1 MFCVGSRVQQE
12 TPEEGR
18 RTHRPKCVNMT
29 IEDEDNCPNTLKSD
43 KNYQASSQN
52 FTQIKR
58 GFFQAATMYVLL
70 YGSTTCTLT
79 KLLEKKL
86 DGNYTMI
93 LRALLDTSRKQHSTK
108 QQLHGHL
115 PYISKTIQGLVW
127 FLCLMAYQPS

>member
-70 YGSTTCTLT
+70 YGRTTCTLT

-93 LRALLDTSRKQHSTK
+93 LRALLDTSR
-108 QQLHGHL
+108 
-115 PYISKTIQGLVW
+115 
-127 FLCLMAYQPS
+127 